1 MNKKVQISDSLS
13 CGILLA
19 LSGGCMDAYSYL
31 FRDKVFANA
40 QTGNML
46 LLGVNLA
53 SGNFKEMIIYFWP
66 VLAFILGIVISDI
79 IKHNTGF
86 TGMHWRQISVGVEA
100 IFLLLVAFIPHAYNI
115 LANSLLSFACGIQ
128 VESFRKIHGNAI
140 ATTMCIGNLRSGM
153 FNFDEYIRTGNKKN
167 LKSSILYFTIIFAFV
182 AGAVIESLL
191 LELFGSFSII
201 MSVLLLIVALLIMF
215 QSKPTE
221 Y

>member
-100 IFLLLVAFIPHAYNI
+100 IFLLLVAFIPQAYNI
-115 LANSLLSFACGIQ
+115 LANSLISFACGIQ